1 MFGLDTSPMR
11 PSELRHIAYELGM
24 EYSERDDYGMI
35 GLLRDFRLFS
45 RGGRKEITNLMTKTS
60 PLMEDRFHI
69 FDYKYTVSTGKSS
82 HTYRQTAMFINSKQ
96 LSMPE
101 MLMKPE
107 HFFNKIGH
115 WLGLQQDID
124 FEEHKEFSDNYLL
137 QGEDEP
143 RIRRT
148 MNQEEIIRFFTVEKD
163 WHLESVGFFLI
174 FYQHEHL
181 FQPAEIKHFYDRGM
195 LLFENLKEEPLQ

>member
-1 MFGLDTSPMR
+1 MR
-11 PSELRHIAYELGM
+11 GFFDDPQRTEQLRNVAHDLGM
-24 EYSERDDYGMI
+24 DFTPKEEYGMI
-35 GLLRDFRLFS
+35 GLLRDFNLFDK
-45 RGGRKEITNLMTKTS
+45 GTKKVITNLMTRTS

-69 FDYKYTVSTGKSS
+69 FDYRYTISTGKTS
-82 HTYRQTAMFINSKQ
+82 HTHRQTVMFINSKQ

-107 HFFNKIGH
+107 HFFNKIGN

-124 FEEHKEFSDNYLL
+124 FEEHKQFSDNYLL

-148 MNQEEIIRFFTVEKD
+148 MDQEEIIRFFTVEKD
-163 WHLESVGFFLI
+163 WYLESVGFYLI
-174 FYQHEHL
+174 FYPQGRLLH
-181 FQPAEIKHFYDRGM
+181 PNEIKHFSNRGM
-195 LLFENLKEEPLQ
+195 LLFNNFKTEPL